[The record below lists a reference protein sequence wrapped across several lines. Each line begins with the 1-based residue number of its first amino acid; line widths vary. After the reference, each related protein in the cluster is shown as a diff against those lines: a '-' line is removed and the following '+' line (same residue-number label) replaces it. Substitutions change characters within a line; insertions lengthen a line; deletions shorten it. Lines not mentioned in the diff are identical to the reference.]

1 MLPIHKSKFKNGKN
15 TYNQLFGGWG
25 KLDLA
30 HYVTEAEATMGLSS
44 CSRPHRAQGP
54 LRMIVRRT
62 ERKFGHRQ
70 AV

>member
-15 TYNQLFGGWG
+15 TYNQLFWRVG

-44 CSRPHRAQGP
+44 CSGP
-54 LRMIVRRT
+54 TSAGSYTHDCERT